1 MTLSEF
7 FDGLKDSLAS
17 KFPGLPIIIENKGDI
32 QTGME
37 EALAKQG
44 MYVLM
49 RIPDYAFR
57 GMNADSIVYDVYQ
70 LQLSVVENVIVNR
83 SSINISDIVYGKSA
97 QEVALQL
104 ANFMQ
109 FSFQP
114 KMNLDNIHVDYIDN
128 LFVAD
133 VYFNTTLALSDK

>member
-7 FDGLKDSLAS
+7 FNSLKDSLAS

-32 QTGME
+32 QTSME

-49 RIPDYAFR
+49 RIPDYSFR
-57 GMNADSIVYDVYQ
+57 GMNDDSIVYDVYQ

-133 VYFNTTLALSDK
+133 VYFNTTLAISDK

>member
-7 FDGLKDSLAS
+7 FNSLKDSLAS

-32 QTGME
+32 QTSME

-44 MYVLM
+44 MYVLL
-49 RIPDYAFR
+49 RIPDYTFR
-57 GMNADSIVYDVYQ
+57 GMNGDSIVYDVYQ

-133 VYFNTTLALSDK
+133 VYFNTTLAINDK

>member
-7 FDGLKDSLAS
+7 FNSLKDSLAS

-32 QTGME
+32 QTSME

-49 RIPDYAFR
+49 RIPDYTFR
-57 GMNADSIVYDVYQ
+57 GMNGDSIVYDVYQ

-133 VYFNTTLALSDK
+133 VYFNTTLAISDK

>member
-7 FDGLKDSLAS
+7 FDGLKDQLAS

-32 QTGME
+32 QTSME

-44 MYVLM
+44 MYVLI
-49 RIPDYAFR
+49 RIPDYSFR
-57 GMNADSIVYDVYQ
+57 GTNVDSIVYDVYQ

-133 VYFNTTLALSDK
+133 VYLNTTLAISDK

>member
-7 FDGLKDSLAS
+7 FNGLKDSLAS

-32 QTGME
+32 QTSME

-49 RIPDYAFR
+49 RIPDYSFR
-57 GMNADSIVYDVYQ
+57 GTNVDSIVYDVYQ

-83 SSINISDIVYGKSA
+83 SSINISNIVYGKSA

-109 FSFQP
+109 LSFQP

-133 VYFNTTLALSDK
+133 VYFNTTLAISDK

>member
-7 FDGLKDSLAS
+7 FNSLKDSLAS
-17 KFPGLPIIIENKGDI
+17 KFPSLPIIIENKGDI
-32 QTGME
+32 QTSIE

-44 MYVLM
+44 MYVLL
-49 RIPDYAFR
+49 RIPDYTFR
-57 GMNADSIVYDVYQ
+57 GMNGDSIVYDVYQ

-133 VYFNTTLALSDK
+133 VYINTTLAINDK

>member
-7 FDGLKDSLAS
+7 FNSLKDSLAS

-32 QTGME
+32 QTSME

-44 MYVLM
+44 MYVLL
-49 RIPDYAFR
+49 RIPDYTFR
-57 GMNADSIVYDVYQ
+57 GMNDDSIVYDVYQ

-114 KMNLDNIHVDYIDN
+114 KMNLDNIHIDYIDN

-133 VYFNTTLALSDK
+133 VYFNTTLAISDK

>member
-7 FDGLKDSLAS
+7 FNSLKDSLAS

-32 QTGME
+32 QTSME

-57 GMNADSIVYDVYQ
+57 GMNGDSIVYDVYQ

-83 SSINISDIVYGKSA
+83 SSINISNIVYGKSA

-133 VYFNTTLALSDK
+133 VYFNTTLAINDK

>member
-7 FDGLKDSLAS
+7 FNGLKDSLAS

-32 QTGME
+32 QTSME

-49 RIPDYAFR
+49 RIPDYSFR
-57 GMNADSIVYDVYQ
+57 GTNVDSIVYDVYQ

-83 SSINISDIVYGKSA
+83 SSINISNIVYGKSA

-109 FSFQP
+109 LSFQQ

-133 VYFNTTLALSDK
+133 VYFNTTLAISDK

>member
-1 MTLSEF
+1 
-7 FDGLKDSLAS
+7 
-17 KFPGLPIIIENKGDI
+17 
-32 QTGME
+32 
-37 EALAKQG
+37 
-44 MYVLM
+44 M

-57 GMNADSIVYDVYQ
+57 GMNGDSIVYDVYQ

-133 VYFNTTLALSDK
+133 VYFNTTLAISDK

>member
-7 FDGLKDSLAS
+7 FNSLKDSLAS

-32 QTGME
+32 QTSME

-44 MYVLM
+44 MYVLL
-49 RIPDYAFR
+49 RIPDYTFR
-57 GMNADSIVYDVYQ
+57 GMNDDSIVYDVYQ

-133 VYFNTTLALSDK
+133 VYINTTLAINDK

>member
-7 FDGLKDSLAS
+7 FNSLKDSLAS

-32 QTGME
+32 QTSME

-44 MYVLM
+44 MYVLL
-49 RIPDYAFR
+49 RIPDYTFR
-57 GMNADSIVYDVYQ
+57 GMNGDSIVYDVYQ

-133 VYFNTTLALSDK
+133 VYINTTLAINDK

>member
-7 FDGLKDSLAS
+7 FNSLKDSLAS

-32 QTGME
+32 QTSME

-49 RIPDYAFR
+49 RIPDYSFR
-57 GMNADSIVYDVYQ
+57 GMNGDSIVYDVYQ

-133 VYFNTTLALSDK
+133 VYFNTTLAINDK